1 MTMIFRSRVFF
12 VLIAVGVVLGVGYAV
27 FAGVTGGNAGKFA
40 AIAPAAG
47 EAGPVQPGASGPT
60 PATTLQKVAN
70 WTVRCGEKKE
80 GDTAPPHCEIFQRL
94 VSKDSGQRVTEFAVG
109 YPDGPGAGRDAR
121 GVIVLPLGVVVDE
134 GMDMQIDEGQKFK
147 FRVRYCMAKGCLAF
161 LNLNDNLLSAL
172 SGGREALITGKA
184 FNGQDVNIRL
194 SLDGFGEALKKI
206 QQGS

>member
-1 MTMIFRSRVFF
+1 MIFHSRVFF
-12 VLIAVGVVLGVGYAV
+12 VLIAVGVLLGVGYAV
-27 FAGVTGGNAGKFA
+27 YTAGEDAGKFA

-47 EAGPVQPGASGPT
+47 EAGPAQPGASGPA

-80 GDTAPPHCEIFQRL
+80 GDTAAAHCEIFQRL

-161 LNLNDNLLSAL
+161 INLNDNLLAAL
-172 SGGREALITGKA
+172 SSGGEARITGKA
-184 FNGQDVNIRL
+184 FNGQEVNIRI
-194 SLDGFGEALKKI
+194 SLDGFGGALRKI